1 MSMVKLFVKRKSSF
15 VGAVMP
21 YYIKINGIEKSR
33 LRNGGECS
41 FDIPLE
47 QCILGVSMVGGT
59 FTLHKISKE
68 VVLFPCNNKSGRMF
82 CEITT
87 SVNWIGF
94 FTLGIFAPVGKLQL
108 NITY

>member
-21 YYIKINGIEKSR
+21 YKIMINGKKKSV
-33 LRNGGECS
+33 LKNGGECS
-41 FDIPLE
+41 FDIPSE
-47 QCILGVSMVGGT
+47 QCILGVSMVGNA

-68 VVLFPCNNKSGRMF
+68 VVLFPDNNKSGSIF

-87 SVNWIGF
+87 SVNWIGV

-108 NITY
+108 NIIY